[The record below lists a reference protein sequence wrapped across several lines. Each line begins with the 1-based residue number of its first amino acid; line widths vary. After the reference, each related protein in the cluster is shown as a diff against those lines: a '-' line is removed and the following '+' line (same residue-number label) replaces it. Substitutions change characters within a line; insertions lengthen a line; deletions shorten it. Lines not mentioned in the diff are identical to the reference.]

1 MTTSEIIYHKNT
13 SSYKEIL
20 HHLSE
25 VDTSFIPL
33 LSDTVSLHEYAEK
46 LFNKSIRFDCWNKKR
61 LIGLIAIYRND
72 NENIGYITNV
82 SVVEEFSGNKIATK
96 LMIDV
101 LNYSKEHGF
110 SRLDL
115 HVNEANNRAISFYKL
130 FGFKLRSLN
139 SSKLLMS
146 LEIKSN

>member
-1 MTTSEIIYHKNT
+1 LTTIEIIYHKNT
-13 SSYKEIL
+13 SSYQEIL

-25 VDTSFIPL
+25 VETSFIPI
-33 LSDTVSLHEYAEK
+33 LSETVSLYEYAEK
-46 LFNKSIRFDCWNKKR
+46 LFNKSIRYECWNKKR

-101 LNYSKEHGF
+101 LNYSKEHGL